1 MLLVKANFSLFSY
14 SAFLVLEIKL
24 WNWNIVPLAM
34 FYFSI
39 DSEIKTSESA
49 PKCRLFLWTFLQS
62 VSYIEYMWYG
72 RFGIVREQFVR
83 TQSIWKR
90 YRWNFGNRCAISVIF
105 VSYQPHY
112 NQRPIKYLSAS
123 FLRWR
128 LKKKTIVFGLLP
140 FDILRDVGSWV
151 GWNVYCKWDIGSGVC
166 SRWLWEG
173 KK

>member
-1 MLLVKANFSLFSY
+1 
-14 SAFLVLEIKL
+14 
-24 WNWNIVPLAM
+24 M

-112 NQRPIKYLSAS
+112 NQKTINYLSAS
-123 FLRWR
+123 SLRWR
-128 LKKKTIVFGLLP
+128 LKKSVVFGGAEKGPDQSQLDNGYKVGKIPFVSCCVQNEHALPIIYLLGRISYYCEKKASP
-140 FDILRDVGSWV
+140 KPQESLDIIKARR
-151 GWNVYCKWDIGSGVC
+151 KT
-166 SRWLWEG
+166 
-173 KK
+173 